1 MFCSNCGNQVADG
14 TRFCPH
20 CGGGIASANV
30 SIPEA
35 PVAPDPMMQY
45 QMQKNAVRHSE
56 MRELDRLI
64 GHFSQKADQY
74 DDYDIATAAVNHYS
88 RGARK
93 AMIVWG
99 AILAAFGF
107 IFLLAQFDS
116 EAAPLAVVGLFLF
129 LLPGAFMIFGGI
141 MMQVANKKNY
151 QQALEVWQQLSEELY
166 YHYISYPNCPVG
178 PEYSNPNILMVLRNT
193 LQSGRADT
201 IKECLNLMVADA
213 NQRAMEDYMAEIQR
227 STAQAA
233 RSSTAAAIFMAASFF
248 R

>member
-20 CGGGIASANV
+20 CGGGVASANV

-99 AILAAFGF
+99 AILAAEAVGSSSA
-107 IFLLAQFDS
+107 LAPRRRPKRC
-116 EAAPLAVVGLFLF
+116 APAIRNGTTTRVTTD
-129 LLPGAFMIFGGI
+129 
-141 MMQVANKKNY
+141 
-151 QQALEVWQQLSEELY
+151 
-166 YHYISYPNCPVG
+166 
-178 PEYSNPNILMVLRNT
+178 NILLNHQTYKSRNYDRRT
-193 LQSGRADT
+193 ETSNTRPHRATYRPTAEAGRT
-201 IKECLNLMVADA
+201 EP
-213 NQRAMEDYMAEIQR
+213 RTTE
-227 STAQAA
+227 
-233 RSSTAAAIFMAASFF
+233 
-248 R
+248 